1 MKTKDIFQYCLA
13 TLVVIGFFFLI
24 YVVFI
29 KGLPPENKD
38 VAYLLVGALIAVFT
52 SVVNY
57 FFASTKG
64 SAEKTDIIAKSNS
77 IINNPSTRDGKTD
90 K

>member
-1 MKTKDIFQYCLA
+1 MKRIKDIFQYCLA
-13 TLVVIGFFFLI
+13 GLIIIGFFTLV

-38 VAYLLVGALIAVFT
+38 VAYLVVGVLATAFT
-52 SVVNY
+52 SVLNY

-64 SAEKTDIIAKSNS
+64 SAEKTDIIAKSPPV
-77 IINNPSTRDGKTD
+77 IETEVK
-90 K
+90 

>member
-1 MKTKDIFQYCLA
+1 MKIKDIFQYCFAALI
-13 TLVVIGFFFLI
+13 VIGFFVLV
-24 YVVFI
+24 YAVFI

-38 VAYLLVGALIAVFT
+38 VAYLLVGALVAVFT

-64 SAEKTDIIAKSNS
+64 SAEKTDIIAKSPP
-77 IINNPSTRDGKTD
+77 IIEAEK

>member
-13 TLVVIGFFFLI
+13 AVIVSGFFFLV
-24 YVVFI
+24 YFVFI

-38 VAYLLVGALIAVFT
+38 VAYLLVGAAIAVFT

-64 SAEKTDIIAKSNS
+64 SAEKSDIIAKSPPV
-77 IINNPSTRDGKTD
+77 IEPD
-90 K
+90 KK